1 MIRVTEIDNQFHID
15 LTNRRIQFTEE
26 NNWFTDSLVSAYTLP
41 EKLPYDIHPFFLKYK
56 SNNAEEYEVRYDV
69 VVNLN
74 NEIFSA
80 RFEIVSL
87 DNNFFSFS
95 IFYGQE
101 NFPNWDKKL
110 SDLNLPDI
118 NVSNIRNHATEI
130 NSKFYPEVNYYF
142 PCIHTDQ
149 YSTDDLNFANFK
161 GSINLKENNTWLVN
175 EIDTTNNIIYN
186 RTIIRPYM
194 YWLYVLEQVI
204 TQAGYKLEGDIY
216 NVDKLKKLILTSG
229 KKFELKDRPQTIDW
243 TIGLESYIREGFR
256 NRLGKGW
263 QYGRWE
269 STQEINFFGQFR
281 LKGIIHNWN
290 RKHHDVRAYI
300 YLDDQL
306 IWSKSGRASY
316 NVDFTFKTKKGGSK
330 LKLIAYDYQRDSEKT
345 EILITPIELFDDNG
359 NLISYTVDSNIIDL
373 KLALPDT
380 TQGTFIQATINWF
393 NVDFT
398 VKNNGVVSMNL
409 KEKYLRSKKN
419 PEDWTFT
426 EVYEKER
433 STNLGDSYLLK
444 FKNSDDENY
453 PLIQTFIN
461 QNGYYTENFII
472 NDNTT
477 TINIDSTPLPLLMRN
492 NQMSAY
498 IYKDDVSNIYAV
510 LRNDSTNDNQTVD
523 MIDFQTPS
531 ITEEF
536 YKTWIRFRIKTVQYS
551 WEFETKTR
559 FLDPFNIKKEKYC
572 YGNIHFVKKIQRDI
586 ENNIEEVSVE
596 TLVLR

>member
-161 GSINLKENNTWLVN
+161 GSINLKENNNWLVN

-256 NRLGKGW
+256 NRLGQGW

-345 EILITPIELFDDNG
+345 EILITPIEVFDDNG

-477 TINIDSTPLPLLMRN
+477 TIDIDSTPLPLLMRN

-498 IYKDDVSNIYAV
+498 IYKDDISNIYAV

>member
-118 NVSNIRNHATEI
+118 TISNIRNHATEI

-161 GSINLKENNTWLVN
+161 GSINLKENNNWLVN

-256 NRLGKGW
+256 NRIGKGW

-345 EILITPIELFDDNG
+345 EILITPIEVYDDNG

-477 TINIDSTPLPLLMRN
+477 TIDIDSTPLPLLMRN

-510 LRNDSTNDNQTVD
+510 LRNDSTSNNQTVD

-596 TLVLR
+596 TLILR